1 MDLIEIMGQ
10 QHHELQYGNDDV
22 NKKLLKI
29 RKSYEKVEVDYDG
42 VHSVTDEFKKAKDRL
57 RAFLRIAA
65 TNEQF

>member
-10 QHHELQYGNDDV
+10 QHHELQYSNDDV

-29 RKSYEKVEVDYDG
+29 KKSYEKVEVDYYG
-42 VHSVTDEFKKAKDRL
+42 IHSVTDELKKAKDRL

-65 TNEQF
+65 ANEQF